1 MDIKEQLK
9 IIKKGTLEII
19 NEEELVEKLKRGKP
33 LVVKLGVDPTAPDIH
48 LGHTVV
54 LNKLRD
60 FQRLGHH
67 VVLIIG
73 SGTAIIGDPSG
84 RDKARSGLTPEQIE
98 KNARYYSKQAF
109 KILDREKTEIR

>member
-1 MDIKEQLK
+1 MFDIKEQLK

-19 NEEELVEKLKRGKP
+19 NEKELIEKLKRGRP

-60 FQRLGHH
+60 FQKLGHH

-73 SGTAIIGDPSG
+73 SGTA
-84 RDKARSGLTPEQIE
+84 
-98 KNARYYSKQAF
+98 
-109 KILDREKTEIR
+109 